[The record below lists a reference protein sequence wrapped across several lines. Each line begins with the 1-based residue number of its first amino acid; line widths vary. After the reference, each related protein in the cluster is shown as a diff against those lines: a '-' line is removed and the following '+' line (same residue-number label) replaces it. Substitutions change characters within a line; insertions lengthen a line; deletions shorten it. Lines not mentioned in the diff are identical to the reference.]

1 MTAAVWSVKA
11 NNKSYRTDGTY
22 RTRLRLSYGCG
33 AAGIGREEEPTGVFG
48 WVTGDR
54 LRRVWL
60 FLITKL

>member
-1 MTAAVWSVKA
+1 MTAAAWSVKV

-22 RTRLRLSYGCG
+22 RTKLRFLYGSG
-33 AAGIGREEEPTGVFG
+33 AAGIGRGEEPTGVFG

-60 FLITKL
+60 ILTTKH

>member
-1 MTAAVWSVKA
+1 MTAAAWSVKA

-22 RTRLRLSYGCG
+22 RIRLRLSYGSG
-33 AAGIGREEEPTGVFG
+33 AAGIGRGEEPTGVIG

-60 FLITKL
+60 ILITKH